1 MARKIQP
8 LSGQAAVSGRA
19 ILGLLANAVFW
30 LVMAIVV
37 PIQAF
42 LERIP
47 ELAPFAH
54 WAPILFF
61 ALALLSFVRAARGL
75 QRLTTGSRPGLN
87 LGRPSGGAS
96 RPADQRGAKA
106 TANTRGMP
114 TIDRK
119 PTVQRMH

>member
-8 LSGQAAVSGRA
+8 LSGQPPVSGKA

-75 QRLTTGSRPGLN
+75 QRLTAGRQPGTDM
-87 LGRPSGGAS
+87 GRPSGGAS

-106 TANTRGMP
+106 TANTHGMP

>member
-8 LSGQAAVSGRA
+8 LSGQSPITGKA

-30 LVMAIVV
+30 LVIAIVV
-37 PIQAF
+37 PVQAF
-42 LERIP
+42 LERFP

-54 WAPILFF
+54 WAPVLFF
-61 ALALLSFVRAARGL
+61 ALAVLSFVRAARGL
-75 QRLTTGSRPGLN
+75 QHLTTKSRPGVG

-106 TANTRGMP
+106 TANTHGMP